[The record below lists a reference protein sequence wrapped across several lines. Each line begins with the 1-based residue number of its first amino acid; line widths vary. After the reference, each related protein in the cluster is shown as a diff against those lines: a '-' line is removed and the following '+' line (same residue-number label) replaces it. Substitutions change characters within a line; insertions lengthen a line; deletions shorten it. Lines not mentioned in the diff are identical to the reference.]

1 MTLTVWTATVRESPR
16 IAEMVQYVLEQGW
29 ETSTVQPVATKPFIG
44 SEGGV
49 GVVIHDKML
58 TQILIQ
64 NDNDLAKPC

>member
-16 IAEMVQYVLEQGW
+16 IAEMVQYVLEQGQ
-29 ETSTVQPVATKPFIG
+29 ETSTVQPVAMKPSIG

-64 NDNDLAKPC
+64 TDNDLAKLC